1 MIKKHENIKLYFN
14 SMHRRRRVVYIEL
27 ENVIVNLGM
36 FEDPGQ
42 LSLHL
47 RKMQA
52 TYGL

>member
-1 MIKKHENIKLYFN
+1 MRW
-14 SMHRRRRVVYIEL
+14 RRCVVYIEL
-27 ENVIVNLGM
+27 ENVIVILGL

-52 TYGL
+52 TYWL